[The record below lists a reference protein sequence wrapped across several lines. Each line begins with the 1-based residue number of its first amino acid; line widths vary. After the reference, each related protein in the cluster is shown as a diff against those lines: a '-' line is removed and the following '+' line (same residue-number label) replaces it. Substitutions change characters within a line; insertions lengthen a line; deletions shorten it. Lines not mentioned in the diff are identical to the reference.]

1 MSAPVLESRT
11 PARVRSIGVSKRS
24 RFVGFLVVM
33 MLLGLAAAFL
43 APVYAGFRVVSDGN
57 VDDRQATDAI
67 VVLGA
72 AQYNGKPSPVLK
84 GPTGSC
90 TGPLPT
96 RCRPAHRDRGGKQPG
111 DRFTEAGAGQDYL
124 ARRGVPAGDVAAVS
138 VGHDASEPDR
148 CCRDGRSGGLA
159 QCHLGVRSR
168 SHGTG

>member
-11 PARVRSIGVSKRS
+11 PARVRSMGVSKRS

-84 GPTGSC
+84 AR
-90 TGPLPT
+90 LDHA
-96 RCRPAHRDRGGKQPG
+96 RVL
-111 DRFTEAGAGQDYL
+111 Y
-124 ARRGVPAGDVAAVS
+124 RRGVAPRIVTVGVSNRVTGSPRPGQVRTTWPGAVFPP
-138 VGHDASEPDR
+138 VTWRLCPWATTP
-148 CCRDGRSGGLA
+148 
-159 QCHLGVRSR
+159 SR
-168 SHGTG
+168 A